1 MQEERY
7 VAIVDFG
14 SSKVSLCVCQ
24 IKNLEVEEVLF
35 KEDLPSDGIS
45 RGNILNPQ
53 KAAAP
58 LKELMEHAREK
69 TGLMIT
75 KAVVNLPRWNVKAE
89 NITHRVVRNDNNSYI
104 TQDEIR
110 NLQELASGQLESS
123 LDKNTETIYS
133 ILAQSYS
140 TDDFMHVGEGEII
153 GSTSSF
159 LEGHFLVF
167 TGAKKYKD
175 NIDRVFD
182 QIGIT
187 AFSYEFTPVCD
198 VECLLSGEER
208 DRGAAL
214 VEIGS
219 ESTTVSVC
227 HKGAMRY
234 CQSFPFGGKVISED
248 IHTECN
254 ISENLAENIKLGF
267 GYCSPERLQTLSD
280 KTLKIDNSTTGECQ
294 QLPVKYLSEI
304 VSCRMKEII
313 SSVMYL
319 IGESGF
325 EDKLRAGI
333 VLSGGGALIHCCSAL
348 VSDMTGLPCRIAYPE
363 HFSSPKDNTTES
375 MLEKAYRNSHIN
387 CALKEEVPLSPEIFD
402 SLPKEEEALVPPK
415 EEPKPKVEE
424 KKQEKKHQK
433 KSNWFGQFLNTSGQ
447 LFDNIYNTVGEGADN
462 DETAERSNNQNKK
475 K

>member
-14 SSKVSLCVCQ
+14 SSKVSLCVCR
-24 IKNLEVEEVLF
+24 IKNLDIEEVLF

-58 LKELMEHAREK
+58 LQELMEHAREK

-89 NITHRVVRNDNNSYI
+89 NITHRAVRNDSNSYI
-104 TQDEIR
+104 TQEEIH

-123 LDKNTETIYS
+123 LDKNAETIYS

-140 TDDFMHVGEGEII
+140 TDDFMHVSEGEII

-167 TGAKKYKD
+167 TGSKRYKD
-175 NIDRVFD
+175 NIDRVFNK
-182 QIGIT
+182 IGIT

-198 VECLLSGEER
+198 VECILSDEER

-219 ESTTVSVC
+219 DVTTVSVC

-234 CQSFPFGGKVISED
+234 CQSFPFGGKVVSED

-254 ISENLAENIKLGF
+254 ISENLAENIKLGY
-267 GYCSPERLQTLSD
+267 GYCAPERLQTLSD
-280 KTLKIDNSTTGECQ
+280 KTLKINNSTTGESQ

-333 VLSGGGALIHCCSAL
+333 ILSGGGSLVHCCSAL
-348 VSDMTGLPCRIAYPE
+348 VSDMTGLPCRIAYPK
-363 HFSSPKDNTTES
+363 HFSSPKDNTAES
-375 MLEKAYRNSHIN
+375 MLITACRNSHIN

-402 SLPKEEEALVPPK
+402 SVPEEEDAPAPK
-415 EEPKPKVEE
+415 EEPKVKAEE
-424 KKQEKKHQK
+424 KKQEKKHPK
-433 KSNWFGQFLNTSGQ
+433 KSNWLGQFLSTSGQ
-447 LFDNIYNTVGEGADN
+447 LFDNIYNTVGDGADN
-462 DETAERSNNQNKK
+462 DGNEEGDHDQNEKK
-475 K
+475 